1 LFWGQSRGQFG
12 AWCYGDGPVIPPAA
26 PTSGWNVPTGLIW
39 FRCGLPALVL
49 GVAGL
54 RFLATAPCE
63 IIGTAPFN
71 TVSGIVGCVLAV
83 LAVYGAVA
91 FEVEG
96 VKHRTVLPTLRHGAG
111 SRALEPNLP
120 EQVEQV
126 AAEAG
131 VRAQL

>member
-1 LFWGQSRGQFG
+1 
-12 AWCYGDGPVIPPAA
+12 
-26 PTSGWNVPTGLIW
+26 
-39 FRCGLPALVL
+39 VL

-63 IIGTAPFN
+63 IIGTAPIN
-71 TVSGIVGCVLAV
+71 RIGDRGEGVLAV

-96 VKHRTVLPTLRHGAG
+96 VKHRTVLPTPRHRAG
-111 SRALEPNLP
+111 RRTLEPNRP
-120 EQVEQV
+120 EQVKQV